1 MIFFWFVVV
10 FVTGV
15 ILGVVFSGKIAAE
28 LKSLKLTLEAK
39 LSAIE
44 TAIKAKI

>member
-15 ILGVVFSGKIAAE
+15 ILGVVFNGKIVAAV
-28 LKSLKLTLEAK
+28 KSLETTIETRLI
-39 LSAIE
+39 AIE
-44 TAIKAKI
+44 TAIKAKL